1 MADIDEFKDLDP
13 RERIAKLK
21 EIQEKKRKEI
31 EEAKDLISQ
40 SEEEIAIEDEL
51 KDIPIPQVKAV
62 DIDSLFSAEAKEVFK
77 AKRFMSDQ
85 PNEESETEDEV
96 AVDEQSLEET
106 VHLEHPQQ
114 AQAVVQYRDSV
125 EQAKRLADNA
135 NKLMAAYD
143 TVKTLAE
150 KASNG
155 IYMNQ
160 EEQHRLKSYEDMAEE
175 LYDSGFR
182 PQDPSE
188 EDRLSA
194 AGDLLYQARL

>member
-1 MADIDEFKDLDP
+1 MKKNLIKKFKFTEKQAVAILDM
-13 RERIAKLK
+13 RLQQLANLER
-21 EIQEKKRKEI
+21 KK
-31 EEAKDLISQ
+31 
-40 SEEEIAIEDEL
+40 IEDEL

-114 AQAVVQYRDSV
+114 AQAVVQYGDSV
-125 EQAKRLADNA
+125 EEAKRLADNA